1 MLDLQKKVKPE
12 MEKVI
17 EHFRLELNSFNI
29 GRANATPI
37 ENIQISAY
45 GTMAPIKQLSSITIS
60 GANMVIVEPWDKT
73 MLSDLVNIINKS
85 DFGVSASTD
94 GKVVRV
100 VFPQLTTEKRDEIAK
115 SVHMKA
121 EEARVSIRSIR
132 REAHDL
138 ITEQEKKGEITED
151 DQEHLKKELQKI
163 TEEFNVQIEKMAK
176 AKEKEVKKI

>member
-1 MLDLQKKVKPE
+1 
-12 MEKVI
+12 
-17 EHFRLELNSFNI
+17 
-29 GRANATPI
+29 
-37 ENIQISAY
+37 
-45 GTMAPIKQLSSITIS
+45 
-60 GANMVIVEPWDKT
+60 
-73 MLSDLVNIINKS
+73 
-85 DFGVSASTD
+85 VSASTD